1 MTAPYEPPMTA
12 RALRKRQGLRRMQ
25 RLTLALLALSLVL
38 LIVSVRYQSMWPWLG
53 WLQAFAEASAIGAMA
68 DWYAVVALF
77 RRPLG
82 LPIPHTAIIP
92 ENKNSIGE
100 SLGEFV
106 AQYLLTPEN
115 IVAKLQQFDSAALLS
130 RWLATSAN
138 AQRLAVSL
146 TSFVPGLLRA
156 PDDADLRRLL
166 QQHIV
171 PGLLELDAARLASRL
186 IRLAQ
191 ESGLDRVAFDRGL
204 AAADRWFE
212 ANEPLVLEKFAQAS
226 RYTPGFLDRYIVRK
240 FLEGMRALLHDV
252 ASDPRHPLRDEF
264 AQALA
269 ALALELELSPEL
281 REAARSWLRS
291 ALEGLLGDRDLQRLR
306 DALAARVE
314 SDLARPDS
322 LLRRYVATLIVA
334 LAQGVLGDRAIL
346 DRLNAAWLR
355 LVRTAAIQYGGQVSN
370 LIAEVVK
377 SWDAN
382 EVGRKVELEIG
393 RDLQFIRINGALVG
407 GTVGVALHAGTLLLR
422 G

>member
-1 MTAPYEPPMTA
+1 MTA
-12 RALRKRQGLRRMQ
+12 RALRKQQGLRRMQ
-25 RLTLALLALSLVL
+25 RLTLALLALSLAL
-38 LIVSVRYQSMWPWLG
+38 LIVSVRFQSTWPWLG
-53 WLQAFAEASAIGAMA
+53 WLQAFAEASAIGAVA

-130 RWLATSAN
+130 QWLATPAN
-138 AQRLAVSL
+138 AQRVAASL

-166 QQHIV
+166 QQHVV

-186 IRLAQ
+186 IRLAH

-212 ANEPLVLEKFAQAS
+212 ANEPLVLEKFAAAS

-240 FLEGMRALLHDV
+240 FLDGMRALLHDV
-252 ASDPRHPLRDEF
+252 AGDPTHPLRGEF
-264 AQALA
+264 AQALE
-269 ALALELELSPEL
+269 ALAQELEHSPEQ
-281 REAARSWLRS
+281 RAAARAWLRS
-291 ALEGLLGDRDLQRLR
+291 TLETLLSDRDLQRLR
-306 DALAARVE
+306 DRLAARVE
-314 SDLARPDS
+314 SDLQRPDS
-322 LLRRYVATLIVA
+322 LVRHYVATLIVA
-334 LAQGVLGDRAIL
+334 LAQGTLSDRAIL

-355 LVRTAAIQYGGQVSN
+355 LVRTAAIQHGGQVSN

-377 SWDAN
+377 SWDAH

-422 G
+422 